1 MLRKRKEK
9 SPKVEYL
16 PAHQVKDLP
25 TPPPFTFKNV
35 IKVIGPGAILLGT
48 SIGSGEWLLGPATI
62 VQYGAALLWITTIAV
77 ILQVFLNV
85 EFVRYT
91 MYTGEPIITGFMRT
105 KPGPKLWG
113 WLYSLFI
120 FAQYLWPGW
129 AAAAA
134 STLFAAFMGRIPGA
148 GDRQMMLMFGYLTFF
163 LCVVIVIFG
172 GKIERMLEYSEWFM
186 VAWIFIFLII
196 ANIAF
201 VSPQASAGTFSGFFK
216 FGTLPTGADWL
227 LLGAFAAYS
236 GAGGMG
242 NCFISNWARDK
253 GFGMGSTVGYIPS
266 AVGGKAV
273 KLSHIGNI
281 FEIDAKNLS
290 KWRTWM
296 RYLSMDQFV
305 VWGLGCFLGMYLCVN
320 MAAAIVPAGTKMTGL
335 ATGAYQAKY
344 LMEHTGYKIFW
355 FLTLINGFWIL
366 FSTQLGNLDGIV
378 RLTTDTLWSG
388 SEGIRKWRGGD
399 VRTIYYFIL
408 AMYVIWGCI
417 AMGLAQP
424 LVLIMIGAN
433 IAAFIFAFTG
443 IHVIVTNRKLLPEE
457 VRAPLWREIIVI
469 LCSIF
474 YAVFFLATMGK
485 TLHIF

>member
-1 MLRKRKEK
+1 MTKKGKQDQAGL
-9 SPKVEYL
+9 L
-16 PAHQVKDLP
+16 PAHNVKDLP
-25 TPPPFTFKNV
+25 APPPFTFKNV

-48 SIGSGEWLLGPATI
+48 SIGSGEWLLGPAAI
-62 VQYGAALLWITTIAV
+62 VQYGSALLWITTIAV

-105 KPGPKLWG
+105 RPGPKLWG
-113 WLYSLFI
+113 WLYSFFI

-129 AAAAA
+129 AAASA
-134 STLFAAFMGRIPGA
+134 SSLFAAFMGRLPGA

-163 LCVVIVIFG
+163 LCVIIVMFG
-172 GKIERMLEYSEWFM
+172 GKIERMLEFTQWFM
-186 VAWIFIFLII
+186 VAWIFIFLIV
-196 ANIAF
+196 ANVIF
-201 VSPQASAGTFSGFFK
+201 VPAGFSAGTFSGFLK
-216 FGTLPTGADWL
+216 FGALPPGADWL

-253 GFGMGSTVGYIPS
+253 GFGMGSTVGFIPS
-266 AVGGKAV
+266 AVGGVKV

-281 FEIDAKNLS
+281 FEINDKNLS
-290 KWRTWM
+290 KWRTWIK
-296 RYLSMDQFV
+296 YLAVDQFV
-305 VWGLGCFLGMYLCVN
+305 VWGVGCFLGMYLCVN
-320 MAAAIVPAGTKMTGL
+320 LAAAIVPLGTKLTGL

-344 LMEHTGYKIFW
+344 LMEHTGYRIFW

-366 FSTQLGNLDGIV
+366 FSTQLGNVDGIV

-388 SEGIRKWRGGD
+388 SEGVRKWRGGD
-399 VRTIYYFIL
+399 VRAIYYFIL

-424 LVLIMIGAN
+424 LMLIMIGAN

-443 IHVIVTNRKLLPEE
+443 IHVIVTNRKVLPKE
-457 VRAPLWREIIVI
+457 VRAPLWREVVVI
-469 LCSIF
+469 LCSLF
-474 YAVFFLATMGK
+474 YAVFFVVSMGK
-485 TLHIF
+485 VLHIF

>member
-1 MLRKRKEK
+1 MPRKRKEK

-172 GKIERMLEYSEWFM
+172 GKIERMLEYSEWVM
-186 VAWIFIFLII
+186 VAWIFVFLII

-201 VSPQASAGTFSGFFK
+201 VSPQASASTFSGFFK

-290 KWRTWM
+290 KWRIWM

-443 IHVIVTNRKLLPEE
+443 IHVIVTNRKLLPKE

>member
-1 MLRKRKEK
+1 MPKKRE
-9 SPKVEYL
+9 EQAEAGYL

-25 TPPPFTFKNV
+25 APPPFNFKNV
-35 IKVIGPGAILLGT
+35 IQVIGPGAILLGT

-62 VQYGAALLWITTIAV
+62 VQYGSALLWITTVAV

-113 WLYSLFI
+113 WVYSLFI

-129 AAAAA
+129 AAASA
-134 STLFAAFMGRIPGA
+134 SSLFAAFMGRIPGA

-163 LCVVIVIFG
+163 LCVTIVIFG
-172 GKIERMLEYSEWFM
+172 GKIERMLEYASWFM
-186 VAWIFIFLII
+186 VAWIFIYLII
-196 ANIAF
+196 ANIIF
-201 VSPQASAGTFSGFFK
+201 IPFHVSAATFSGFFK
-216 FGTLPTGADWL
+216 FGYLPRGADWV

-242 NCFISNWARDK
+242 NCFISNWMRDK
-253 GFGMGSTVGYIPS
+253 GYGMGSTVGFIPS
-266 AVGGKAV
+266 AVGGAKV
-273 KLSHIGNI
+273 KLSHTGNR
-281 FEIDAKNLS
+281 FEVNEQNLS

-296 RYLSMDQFV
+296 KYLAVDQYG
-305 VWGLGCFLGMYLCVN
+305 VWGIGCLLGMYLCVN
-320 MAAAIVPAGTKMTGL
+320 MAVGIVPHGTKMMGL
-335 ATGAYQAKY
+335 ASGAYQAKY
-344 LMEHTGYKIFW
+344 LMEHTGYQIFW

-388 SEGIRKWRGGD
+388 SEAIRKWRGGD
-399 VRTIYYFIL
+399 VRRIYYLIL
-408 AMYVIWGCI
+408 AMYVVWGCI
-417 AMGLAQP
+417 GMGLAQP

-443 IHVIVTNRKLLPEE
+443 IHVIITNRKILPKE
-457 VRAPLWREIIVI
+457 VRAPLWREAVVVC
-469 LCSIF
+469 CSIF
-474 YAVFFLATMGK
+474 YAVSFMLCMGK
-485 TLHIF
+485 ACHLF